1 MADRSAAVRTAEE
14 CACILQLLRAGMLRT
29 LADSK
34 AELSDNAREAT
45 EAMIDAIGDAIFHL
59 ENKGQKETRPPLQ

>member
-1 MADRSAAVRTAEE
+1 MRTAEE
-14 CACILQLLRAGMLRT
+14 CAYILRLLREGMLRT
-29 LADSK
+29 LKDSK
-34 AELSDNAREAT
+34 AEISDNAREGT

>member
-1 MADRSAAVRTAEE
+1 
-14 CACILQLLRAGMLRT
+14 MLRT